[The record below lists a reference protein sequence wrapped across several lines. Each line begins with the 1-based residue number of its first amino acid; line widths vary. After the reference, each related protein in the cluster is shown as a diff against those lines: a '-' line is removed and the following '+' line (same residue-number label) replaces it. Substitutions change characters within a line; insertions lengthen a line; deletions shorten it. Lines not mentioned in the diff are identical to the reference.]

1 MDSLEVNEKTDGV
14 VIHVRAQPGAR
25 RNAVTG
31 THDGALKI
39 AVSAAPERGKANEAI
54 IEVLA
59 NYLSVPR
66 FNIQQIS
73 GATHRQKA
81 FYIKGITAEM
91 VMQKLSA
98 SE

>member
-1 MDSLEVNEKTDGV
+1 MNSLEVNEKTDGV
-14 VIHVRAQPGAR
+14 IIQVRAQPGAK

-59 NYLSVPR
+59 DFLLVPR
-66 FNIQQIS
+66 SHIQQIS

-91 VMQKLSA
+91 VMEKLSA